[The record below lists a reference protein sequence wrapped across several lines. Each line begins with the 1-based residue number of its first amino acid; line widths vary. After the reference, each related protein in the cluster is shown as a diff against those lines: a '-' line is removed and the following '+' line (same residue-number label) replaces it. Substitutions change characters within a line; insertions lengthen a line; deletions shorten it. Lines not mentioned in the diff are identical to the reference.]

1 MENEQ
6 HQGPNLETE
15 IASYKNSTVARKTT
29 SRRLK
34 HFLGFVKHF
43 SGFAEWIHET
53 CDRSFFNLAII
64 ILVIVFFSGTIHII
78 FTFS

>member
-34 HFLGFVKHF
+34 HFLGFV
-43 SGFAEWIHET
+43 S
-53 CDRSFFNLAII
+53 
-64 ILVIVFFSGTIHII
+64 ILVDLQSEFMKRVIAVSLI
-78 FTFS
+78 